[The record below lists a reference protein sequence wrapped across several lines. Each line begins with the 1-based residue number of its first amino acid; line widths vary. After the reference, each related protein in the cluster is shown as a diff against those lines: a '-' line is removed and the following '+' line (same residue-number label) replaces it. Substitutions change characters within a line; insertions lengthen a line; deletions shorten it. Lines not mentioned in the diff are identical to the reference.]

1 MLKKTAFLLLVA
13 GALCLLAFNL
23 IGSTVDAQG
32 VLHEP
37 FGLLP
42 IGFFLMV
49 LGVLIYFYQGV
60 KNKWN
65 AGKR

>member
-1 MLKKTAFLLLVA
+1 MT
-13 GALCLLAFNL
+13 GGLCLLAFNL

-42 IGFFLMV
+42 IGFLLMI
-49 LGVLIYFYQGV
+49 LGALIYIYQLT
-60 KNKWN
+60 KSKWG

>member
-1 MLKKTAFLLLVA
+1 MLKKISFLLLVA

>member
-1 MLKKTAFLLLVA
+1 MLKNISILLLMT
-13 GALCLLAFNL
+13 GGLCLLAFNL

>member
-1 MLKKTAFLLLVA
+1 MLKNISILLLMT
-13 GALCLLAFNL
+13 GGLCLLAFNL

-42 IGFFLMV
+42 IGFLLMI
-49 LGVLIYFYQGV
+49 LGALIYIYQLT
-60 KNKWN
+60 KSKWG